1 MEVVTEEG
9 ERSAADDRGKRGGV
23 GAFERRSK
31 DRERARGDRDDSGR
45 KGIHPVDQV
54 DEVGEGRDPEDGQR
68 VGGPAEVEVADE
80 RQPDVLPGHPEGGDR
95 DQRRDDDPDHL
106 HRGIDS
112 FDVVDQPER
121 GDHQRPEQDPEVAAF
136 RLDEDRHRH
145 DDADHD
151 RETADARDR

>member
-1 MEVVTEEG
+1 M
-9 ERSAADDRGKRGGV
+9 
-23 GAFERRSK
+23 
-31 DRERARGDRDDSGR
+31 
-45 KGIHPVDQV
+45 
-54 DEVGEGRDPEDGQR
+54 
-68 VGGPAEVEVADE
+68 
-80 RQPDVLPGHPEGGDR
+80 PGHPEGGDR

-151 RETADARDR
+151 RETADPRYGQGAVDARAVVLVVDAADSGGEARHEGRQQEHDAHSRHEAPDRRRVANERVHRVREGHCRRL